1 MKVLFDTNMLVSA
14 MIEAH
19 SHYGISFPWVQK
31 VRNGEISGYVST
43 HSLAE
48 LYSVLTRLPLPK
60 PLSAEQAY
68 HGITNNLKEFNTINL
83 DPVPPLKRGVRGDRN
98 DYLKVL
104 EHISQLHITGG
115 GIYDALI
122 AQAAL
127 KAKVD
132 ILLTFNPK
140 HFTRL
145 GEEIARLVQDP
156 SSPRF

>member
-1 MKVLFDTNMLVSA
+1 MKVLFDTNMLVAA

-43 HSLAE
+43 HFLAE

-83 DPVPPLKRGVRGDRN
+83 DRN

-145 GEEIARLVQDP
+145 GEEIASLVQDP